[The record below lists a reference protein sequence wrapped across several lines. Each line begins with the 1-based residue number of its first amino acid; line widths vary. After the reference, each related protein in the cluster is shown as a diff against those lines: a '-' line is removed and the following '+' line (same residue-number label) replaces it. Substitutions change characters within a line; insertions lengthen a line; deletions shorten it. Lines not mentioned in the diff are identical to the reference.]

1 MQLVVFFNGS
11 MDLASAHLL
20 APKPKFLAMA
30 LPPQCWGAAPK
41 AKYDIWHCYLA
52 NVVAAPHTLPP
63 KSARSCKLESNMLQ
77 VIDLVCLFILI
88 PTERSS
94 LYPVKNAHGPR

>member
-41 AKYDIWHCYLA
+41 AKYDIWHRYLA
-52 NVVAAPHTLPP
+52 NVVAALTHLDRRCYTCGKKQLQFPA
-63 KSARSCKLESNMLQ
+63 ARKLSNKTW
-77 VIDLVCLFILI
+77 IDI
-88 PTERSS
+88 
-94 LYPVKNAHGPR
+94 